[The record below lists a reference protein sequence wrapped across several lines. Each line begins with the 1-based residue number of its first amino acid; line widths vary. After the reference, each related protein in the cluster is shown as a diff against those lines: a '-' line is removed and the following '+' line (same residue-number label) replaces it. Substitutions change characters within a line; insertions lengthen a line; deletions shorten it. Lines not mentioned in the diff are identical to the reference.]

1 MNRSET
7 ETLNAPEKAMSANA
21 PSGTSGP
28 LSPSARKPM
37 HAVGMVVAGVVF
49 GIVLTQTEA
58 ASFWRI
64 QEMFRFQSF
73 HMYGLLGMTV
83 GLTALWFAAIRR
95 FRIRDIDGSPIVIV
109 PKDGR
114 WKRTLFGGLLFGL
127 GWGLAGACP
136 GPIFVLAGQGYG
148 PALVLLASSL
158 VGAWLYGAWRDKLP
172 H

>member
-1 MNRSET
+1 
-7 ETLNAPEKAMSANA
+7 MSPTATSRPSHASA
-21 PSGTSGP
+21 PSNSLPGTSGS
-28 LSPSARKPM
+28 LSASARKPA
-37 HAVGMVVAGVVF
+37 HAVGMVVAGTVF

-95 FRIRDIDGSPIVIV
+95 FRLRDIDGQPIAIA

-158 VGAWLYGAWRDKLP
+158 AGAWLYGAWRDRLP